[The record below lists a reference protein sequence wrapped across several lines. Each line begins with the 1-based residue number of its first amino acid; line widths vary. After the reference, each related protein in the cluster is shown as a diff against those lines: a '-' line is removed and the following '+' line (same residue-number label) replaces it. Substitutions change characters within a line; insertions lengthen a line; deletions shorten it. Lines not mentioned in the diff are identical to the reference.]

1 MEIPGKVSVYCPL
14 IDAKGTAATL
24 VSISPQGY
32 YQVEVPIK
40 GMTHVMFLPVAH
52 TALYFS
58 DPDRVRLRG
67 NPCLPRTFTKIARFC
82 IENCAVPTRVSGWEL
97 TSE

>member
-24 VSISPQGY
+24 VSISADGY
-32 YQVEVPIK
+32 YQVEVQIK
-40 GMTHVMFLPVAH
+40 GRTHVMFLPIGH

-58 DPDRVRLRG
+58 EPEPV
-67 NPCLPRTFTKIARFC
+67 PEVEFE
-82 IENCAVPTRVSGWEL
+82 IER
-97 TSE
+97 

>member
-40 GMTHVMFLPVAH
+40 GRTHVMLLPVAH

-58 DPDRVRLRG
+58 DPEPEREEGFEVER
-67 NPCLPRTFTKIARFC
+67 
-82 IENCAVPTRVSGWEL
+82 
-97 TSE
+97 